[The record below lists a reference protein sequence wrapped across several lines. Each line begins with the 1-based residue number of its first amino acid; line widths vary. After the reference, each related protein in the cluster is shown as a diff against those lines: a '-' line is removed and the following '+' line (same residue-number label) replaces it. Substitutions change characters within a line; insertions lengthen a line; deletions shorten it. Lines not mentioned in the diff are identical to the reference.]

1 MAARMPRFV
10 ASYKVLYLVALVAN
24 LWLTAMWTTE
34 SGITP
39 GKTEIYWINGSV
51 LLLNVLAG
59 AGALMR
65 MRAAVRLERVLSV
78 GRMIVLIGAST
89 VVLGGLV
96 VYSPVYMVLWRHV
109 FRLAKESLL
118 ILWIT
123 VAALMAAE
131 VTYFRKL
138 RELS

>member
-1 MAARMPRFV
+1 MPRYV
-10 ASYKVLYLVALVAN
+10 ASYKILYVVALVAN

-34 SGITP
+34 SGVTP
-39 GKTEIYWINGSV
+39 EKTEIYWINGLV
-51 LLLNVLAG
+51 LLLNILAG

-65 MRAAVRLERVLSV
+65 MRAAVRLERILSV
-78 GRMIVLIGAST
+78 GRMIVLVGAST

-96 VYSPVYMVLWRHV
+96 VYSPVFLVLWSHV
-109 FRLAKESLL
+109 FRLAQQSLL

-138 RELS
+138 RELN